1 MNRTLKIGLI
11 ISLVLITLGGV
22 AYYCWLNP
30 KKALN
35 FVVPSF
41 SGIANIE
48 VEIKGDTAYLDI
60 YSVMKNKAPYPIN
73 IKELEYT
80 VCLAEHDILSE
91 TQYLDMRQT
100 PGQIDTMN
108 LFVRLPYKS
117 IRDLL
122 ESIQDQD
129 STTVG
134 ARFAIT
140 YETMFG
146 EVTIPALFDIPIK
159 TPNPP
164 EIELNKIKLGF
175 FNFKERK
182 FQLILDID
190 IINEN
195 NVKVSLAE
203 LEYEAEFGENLSGY
217 GSQDEVITVEAN
229 ARSNI
234 TLPIIISVDKPMDL
248 IWKIITNKDRMDYE
262 FNLKGVLL
270 MDDPKRKDVP
280 FDVTLNGDAELV
292 K

>member
-11 ISLVLITLGGV
+11 ISSVLIMLGAL

-73 IKELEYT
+73 IKEIEYT

-91 TQYLDMRQT
+91 TQHLDMRQT

-108 LFVRLPYKS
+108 LFVRLPYRS

-195 NVKVSLAE
+195 NVKVSLTE

-217 GSQDEVITVEAN
+217 GSQDEVVTVEAN

-234 TLPIIISVDKPMDL
+234 TLPIVISVDKPMDL
-248 IWKIITNKDRMDYE
+248 IWKIITNKDRMGYE

-270 MDDPKRKDVP
+270 MEDPKRKDVP